1 MLVGNLNMAV
11 GKNIQGGHI
20 TYAQIDIAA
29 HEEWMMLNK
38 TNPKAS
44 TLLHGLCHLSGP
56 DEAVAASQATLAEYI
71 GVSQMTISRALR
83 VLLDQNWIEKIQLG
97 RTSQTAAYRVNARA
111 HWTGKRGSNS
121 HMTSFRARILASE
134 QEQPESIAGR
144 PKLRKIPFIGEN
156 EEATY
161 SGDGAEPPAQQ
172 GFPAVNPPSV
182 DQNPDQ
188 ADLEARGQQRMGF
201 DNEDEQ

>member
-1 MLVGNLNMAV
+1 M
-11 GKNIQGGHI
+11 
-20 TYAQIDIAA
+20 T
-29 HEEWMMLNK
+29 LNK
-38 TNPKAS
+38 SNPKAS

-71 GVSQMTISRALR
+71 GVSQMTISRALK
-83 VLLDQNWIEKIQLG
+83 VLIDQNWIEKVQLG

-111 HWTGKRGSNS
+111 HWTGKRGSHS

-134 QEQPESIAGR
+134 QEQPESIEDR

-161 SGDGAEPPAQQ
+161 SGAGAEPPAQQ
-172 GFPAVNPPSV
+172 GLPGVNPPSTS
-182 DQNPDQ
+182 QQPDQ
-188 ADLEARGQQRMGF
+188 AELEARGQQRMDYWE
-201 DNEDEQ
+201 DNQ